1 MDDLVLGTFLA
12 IFEKKKLITSKSKKY
27 FSFAFVVL
35 LFLNLVPWFFA
46 KHLSHFWLQIF
57 KYPLI
62 STLYFSLLGLLIS
75 PTINDIFK
83 IFNFSWLRFSGKISY
98 GLYVYH
104 PLVFMLSEKYFQ
116 INNVFIEFACLVLM
130 TVAVSMLSFYAYEN
144 QFLKLKKYFV

>member
-1 MDDLVLGTFLA
+1 MDDLVFGTFLA
-12 IFEKKKLITSKSKKY
+12 VFEKNNLITSKSKKY

-62 STLYFSLLGLLIS
+62 GALYFSLLGLMIS
-75 PTINDIFK
+75 PPLNNIFK
-83 IFNFSWLRFSGKISY
+83 IFTFSWLRFSGKISY

-104 PLVFMLSEKYFQ
+104 PLVFVLSEKYIH
-116 INNVFIEFACLVLM
+116 INNILIEFACLVLI
-130 TVAVSMLSFYAYEN
+130 TVAVSILSFYAYEN